1 MADNSTSVYVLKVGE
16 SPRSWYRQIGLQPL
30 YRSDEE
36 RDKPIFYHFC
46 CIKGE
51 KEAVIVDTG
60 IAPDQA
66 NGIENYESPVSLLAQ
81 IGVDAKKV
89 EKVIITHLHS
99 NHFSGFYLFDNA
111 DFYIQENEFRSQS
124 KHNAERKFLREN
136 ALLAPQLQEDLKDLS
151 CVQRIH
157 YVNGDE
163 KITDGI
169 NVHLVGGHT
178 PGLQVV
184 SVESSSGTAVIC
196 SDIAYLYRN
205 IVEETPIGSFWNL
218 QQACEGLQKVREI
231 AGNEKLLLP
240 SHDPLIWD
248 GRYHQVSPRIAKI
261 A

>member
-1 MADNSTSVYVLKVGE
+1 MPDKTSVYVLKVGE
-16 SPRSWYRQIGLQPL
+16 SPPSWYHRIGLQPL

-36 RDKPIFYHFC
+36 RDKPIFYHFW
-46 CIKGE
+46 CIKGA
-51 KEAVIVDTG
+51 KEVVVIDTG
-60 IAPDQA
+60 IPPDQT
-66 NGIENYESPVSLLAQ
+66 NNVENYESPVSLLAQ

-89 EKVIITHLHS
+89 EKVIITHLHP

-111 DFYIQENEFRSQS
+111 DFYIQENEFRSQA
-124 KHNAERKFLREN
+124 KHIAEKKFLREK
-136 ALLAPQLQEDLKDLS
+136 ALLPPQLQEDLKDLS

-163 KITDGI
+163 KITNDI

-178 PGLQVV
+178 PGLQAV
-184 SVESSSGTAVIC
+184 SVESASGTVVMC

-205 IVEETPIGSFWNL
+205 IVEETPVGSFWNL
-218 QQACEGLQKVREI
+218 QQACEGLQKVKQI
-231 AGNEKLLLP
+231 ARSERLLLP

-248 GRYHQVSPRIAKI
+248 GRYPLLTPRIAKI